1 MRRLDDL
8 LPENQRAGLGHNGG
22 PPLDVSYKAWVWR
35 KAHARAWASPG
46 REIVMLRLRRA
57 ERLGL
62 SYEAYTSVILDRG
75 ARLEGVIAAPSPSR
89 LKSAA
94 AKLATLSDCCVM
106 LAFEKEAVIP
116 DLLRKMAAHI
126 AVIREEGL
134 PPTIKS
140 LVQMSRLPPSALFL
154 VGPESYRSA
163 AQRASL
169 GLFLDEKI
177 YFAGP

>member
-1 MRRLDDL
+1 MRRLYDL
-8 LPENQRAGLGHNGG
+8 LPERAGIGHNGG

-35 KAHARAWASPG
+35 KAHAKAWQSPG

-89 LKSAA
+89 LESAA

-106 LAFEKEAVIP
+106 LAVEEWVAIP
-116 DLLRKMAAHI
+116 DSLHKTAAHV
-126 AVIREEGL
+126 ATFGEEGAAAA
-134 PPTIKS
+134 IKH
-140 LVQMSRLPPSALFL
+140 LVQASKLAPSALFL
-154 VGPESYRSA
+154 VGPENYRRPA
-163 AQRASL
+163 ERAGL
-169 GLFLDEKI
+169 GLFMDETT
-177 YFAGP
+177 YS